1 MRRGRGAKG
10 DAGVVDLVADVA
22 QVIAKLSTETR
33 QTYLTI
39 EPPRPPGTHAA

>member
-1 MRRGRGAKG
+1 MRRGCGAKG

-22 QVIAKLSTETR
+22 QVIAKLSTET
-33 QTYLTI
+33 QQNYPTL